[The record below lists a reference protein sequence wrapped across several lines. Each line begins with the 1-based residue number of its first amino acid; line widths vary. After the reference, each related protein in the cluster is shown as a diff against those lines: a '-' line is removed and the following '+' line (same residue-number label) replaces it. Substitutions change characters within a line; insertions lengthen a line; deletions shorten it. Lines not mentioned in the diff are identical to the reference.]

1 MIYPVVW
8 SFERENHIK
17 VDFPLPSLI
26 IEGTVDRI
34 WNCPTRFHDCEDVL
48 NCPTCFHDCEDVLWI
63 AQDFS
68 MIVRMCWSS
77 HMFFPL
83 QDGSGYLWYALV
95 HSQKTLA
102 GDLGWLLKVQLNLL
116 WFQWRYSPTSLKHL
130 KTKSFARYICPRG
143 AYNIHESNITTFR
156 DLTLD
161 EIHCSMGWWD
171 LWCAKVRLWSGR
183 DSNSHL

>member
-1 MIYPVVW
+1 
-8 SFERENHIK
+8 
-17 VDFPLPSLI
+17 
-26 IEGTVDRI
+26 
-34 WNCPTRFHDCEDVL
+34 
-48 NCPTCFHDCEDVLWI
+48 
-63 AQDFS
+63 
-68 MIVRMCWSS
+68 MIVRMFWIVQPVSMIARMCYELPKTFPWLWGCVEVLICFSS
-77 HMFFPL
+77 PGWFRIPL
-83 QDGSGYLWYALV
+83 VCFGALAE
-95 HSQKTLA
+95 TLA